1 MTPQGGGTGP
11 WHSPSRPQALGARL
25 DQPFL
30 ENQGDP
36 KERRVWSEGGSQ
48 PINPA
53 LSPLILMGLIWGC
66 SLHLIPL
73 VGPPIPI
80 PGAVGTRGHTTP
92 NSLWDSL
99 TGGPGKPGWPWKPC
113 GEKRA
118 EKNPTDTPHSQTPQP
133 DPAPCGSCWSCPPF
147 GDTHLVPLLSSTSRE
162 AALAP
167 GALRGDGIV
176 GSQKFGVFSV
186 LSGTVTAAELKLENS
201 NWKLKFQLPNLS

>member
-1 MTPQGGGTGP
+1 MVALVPGTHLLGHRPWGPGWTNLSWKTRGTLKRGGCGVKGDPAHKPRSFPAYFNGIDLGLLPAPHPPCRTPPSPSLELWGHGDTQPQIPCGI
-11 WHSPSRPQALGARL
+11 HSPVVP
-25 DQPFL
+25 
-30 ENQGDP
+30 
-36 KERRVWSEGGSQ
+36 GSQ
-48 PINPA
+48 A
-53 LSPLILMGLIWGC
+53 
-66 SLHLIPL
+66 
-73 VGPPIPI
+73 
-80 PGAVGTRGHTTP
+80 
-92 NSLWDSL
+92 
-99 TGGPGKPGWPWKPC
+99 GPGNPVEK
-113 GEKRA
+113 KRA

>member
-73 VGPPIPI
+73 VGPPHPH
-80 PGAVGTRGHTTP
+80 PWSCGDTGTHNPKFPVGFTHRWSREARLALETLWRKKELRKTP
-92 NSLWDSL
+92 Q
-99 TGGPGKPGWPWKPC
+99 TH
-113 GEKRA
+113 
-118 EKNPTDTPHSQTPQP
+118 PTARPHSQTRPRAG
-133 DPAPCGSCWSCPPF
+133 PAGP
-147 GDTHLVPLLSSTSRE
+147 VPLLGTLTWSPFSP
-162 AALAP
+162 ALP
-167 GALRGDGIV
+167 GRPRSPLGPCGEM
-176 GSQKFGVFSV
+176 G
-186 LSGTVTAAELKLENS
+186 L
-201 NWKLKFQLPNLS
+201 